1 MVYDEILQF
10 LGQQNFALTNVS
22 GANFHVLANQAGGE
36 TFFVVQMR
44 SGDGKYISESLL
56 NTLCFQALRNYPSSN
71 ILFVLV
77 TDNVERDKHLAQMVG
92 INIWIVDEQTRDL
105 RIYENQPDD
114 FYGLKYGL
122 YQTITQSFQAKKQA
136 VLGKK
141 NIPVVTIVLIAIN
154 VIWFIILSLKGDVN
168 NAGYMASMG
177 ASYGPYVFER
187 YQFWRLITCMFMH
200 FGIMHLMGNMIYLFL
215 AGLNLERIIGHW
227 KYLALYFLAGFG
239 ASLISTAFYYMRGSD
254 VVSAGASGAIYGLI
268 GAVVVLTFKNRG
280 RTSRGAMWIR
290 IGIVLMFLFYSNFV
304 NTRVDAVAHIAGFG
318 LGILLMIALGAIGRK
333 EKKRERS

>member
-10 LGQQNFALTNVS
+10 LGQQNFALTNVT
-22 GANFHVLANQAGGE
+22 GANFHVLANREGGE
-36 TFFVVQMR
+36 MLFCVPMR
-44 SGDGKYISESLL
+44 SGDGKYVSESLL
-56 NTLCFQALRNYPSSN
+56 NTLCYQALRNYSSYN
-71 ILFVLV
+71 ILFILV

-105 RIYENQPDD
+105 MIFENQPDD

-122 YQTITQSFQAKKQA
+122 MQTIKGSFEARKQA
-136 VLGKK
+136 VLGRK
-141 NIPVVTIVLIAIN
+141 NIPIVTIVLIAIN
-154 VIWFIILSLKGDVN
+154 VIWFIILALKGDVN
-168 NAGYMASMG
+168 SASYMASMG

-187 YQFWRLITCMFMH
+187 FQIWRLITSMFMH
-200 FGIMHLMGNMIYLFL
+200 FGLMHLMGNMIYLFL
-215 AGLNLERIIGHW
+215 AGLSLERVIGHW

-268 GAVVVLTFKNRG
+268 GAVVVLTFKTRG
-280 RTSRGAMWIR
+280 RTGRGAMWLR
-290 IGIVLMFLFYSNFV
+290 IGVVLLFLFYSNFM

-318 LGILLMIALGAIGRK
+318 LGILLMIALNAIGGK
-333 EKKRERS
+333 EKKREKS